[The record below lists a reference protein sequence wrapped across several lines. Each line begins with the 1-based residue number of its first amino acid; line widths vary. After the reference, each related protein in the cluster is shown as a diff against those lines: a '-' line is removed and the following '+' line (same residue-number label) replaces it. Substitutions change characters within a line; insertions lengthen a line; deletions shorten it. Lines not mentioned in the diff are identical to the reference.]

1 MVLVTIHLLEEDRIT
16 KSENLLAESSAHAVI
31 GGGYGNQIKGNS
43 NRSVIGG
50 GGGAAS
56 LGLAANIITN
66 GLHGTIIG
74 GSGNAITGA
83 RGATVLGGEDNLADG
98 NYSVVAGRY
107 ANAGAH
113 PGVFVFADSTTVG
126 FTANVPYSAHF
137 GVTNGL
143 RVVGP
148 SITLDTS
155 AVVPTVE
162 GHVLTSDADGV
173 GTWQAIPP
181 PPPPPTSAADSAEL
195 LDINHPDAFDSGG
208 GSYSFGSLFIGSS
221 AKTYWIDTT
230 GMTSCNLYLEL
241 MPSSGD
247 ATSRTHIIRVDNTG
261 ATVTLFTEGSN
272 SETIY
277 DASFAPQ
284 GGSITITA
292 QSSLNIAAIRNA
304 NFNGWYITP

>member
-1 MVLVTIHLLEEDRIT
+1 MQA
-16 KSENLLAESSAHAVI
+16 KA
-31 GGGYGNQIKGNS
+31 GG
-43 NRSVIGG
+43 
-50 GGGAAS
+50 
-56 LGLAANIITN
+56 
-66 GLHGTIIG
+66 
-74 GSGNAITGA
+74 
-83 RGATVLGGEDNLADG
+83 
-98 NYSVVAGRY
+98 
-107 ANAGAH
+107 H
-113 PGVFVFADSTTVG
+113 PGVFVFADSTTTD
-126 FTANVPYSAHF
+126 FTANAENSAHF
-137 GVTNGL
+137 GVANGL